1 MISNIWS
8 LSTDDRLLSWREFR
22 HELDQLD
29 FEPALKKCVHLWSYV
44 PFVNRHLR
52 PEWPDQWP
60 DPWHLLAEN
69 RYCDLAKALGM
80 LYTMYL
86 TRHGDQLSMELRVY
100 DDMTQRYNL
109 VWIDDG
115 KYVLNFYHD
124 EIVNTQHIQKDLV
137 LAFKYTADELGI
149 EKYK

>member
-1 MISNIWS
+1 MWS
-8 LSTDDRLLSWREFR
+8 LGTDDRLLSWRNFR
-22 HELDQLD
+22 RELDELD
-29 FEPALKKCVHLWSYV
+29 LEPALEKCVHLWSYV
-44 PFVNRHLR
+44 PFVNRYLR

-60 DPWHLLAEN
+60 DPWNLLAEN

-86 TRHGDQLSMELRVY
+86 TRHADNIDMELRVY
-100 DDMTQRYNL
+100 DSTTERYNL

-115 KYVLNFYHD
+115 KYVLNFHHD

-137 LAFKYTADELGI
+137 LAFKYTAGELGI
-149 EKYK
+149 EKYR